1 MKELI
6 GAVFL
11 VVSLFAGTHYLK
23 QIHDN
28 VRRKAITKASQGLP
42 SLVKMNEA
50 TTGEKSPRKLKW
62 KP

>member
-23 QIHDN
+23 RIHDDI
-28 VRRKAITKASQGLP
+28 RRKALTKAAQGLP

-50 TTGEKSPRKLKW
+50 TTGERLPRKLKW
-62 KP
+62 NP

>member
-28 VRRKAITKASQGLP
+28 VRRKAVTKAAQGLA

-50 TTGEKSPRKLKW
+50 TTGEKPPKKLKW
-62 KP
+62 HP